1 MGVISID
8 LAFETSNDPCS
19 HGVVGDELIW
29 NAALIS
35 WIDHVR
41 ADRAIHCPQVVRDC
55 AEISMGLR
63 FTDDTAI
70 AELNRIWRQ
79 RPESTDV
86 LSFPALEDA
95 PEPLE
100 IASVEL
106 GDIIVSVE
114 TAGRQALEQGH
125 SLNHELRWLVS
136 HGLLHLLGWDH
147 PDQVS
152 LEQMLDLQERLL
164 EISGNVRTRG
174 VDPVQLH
181 SNGDAH

>member
-19 HGVVGDELIW
+19 RDVVGDELIW

-41 ADRAIHCPQVVRDC
+41 ADRAISCPQVVRDC
-55 AEISMGLR
+55 SEISMGLR
-63 FTDDTAI
+63 FTDDAAI

-95 PEPLE
+95 PEPLGA
-100 IASVEL
+100 ASVEL
-106 GDIIVSVE
+106 GDIIVSLE

-125 SLNHELRWLVS
+125 SVARELRWLVT

-147 PDQVS
+147 PDQDS
-152 LEQMLDLQERLL
+152 LEQMLALQEQLL
-164 EISGNVRTRG
+164 DIGGNVQARG
-174 VDPVQLH
+174 VDPVEPNSSRDDH
-181 SNGDAH
+181 